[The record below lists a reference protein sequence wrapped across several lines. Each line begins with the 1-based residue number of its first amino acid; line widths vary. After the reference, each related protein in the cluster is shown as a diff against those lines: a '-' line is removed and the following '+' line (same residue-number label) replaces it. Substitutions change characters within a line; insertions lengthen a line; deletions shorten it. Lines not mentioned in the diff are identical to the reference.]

1 MYPKQTGSNNG
12 NRQQTAKFSKAIEV
26 DVIKISEL
34 SAKTGLSPHT
44 LRFYEKHGLIHASS
58 RSDSGYRYYSEADVR
73 RVDFVRAAR
82 NIGFSLEDI
91 GQLLSIRLDKQ
102 SHTCQEV
109 TDITR
114 AKLEAVQCKI
124 AELHSMQQT
133 LQILLES
140 CCGGPENAT
149 HCSIM
154 EALDEGLV
162 RQGLTASARVTGVK
176 TGQQTKLATSSK
188 TATKNPSNTH
198 SKTKQK
204 LNQKPNRKPKQKTR
218 PGKRTQ

>member
-1 MYPKQTGSNNG
+1 MHQVRGW
-12 NRQQTAKFSKAIEV
+12 SKSRNCQLPATIGEAIEV

-44 LRFYEKHGLIHASS
+44 LRFYEKHGLIRASS

-91 GQLLSIRLDKQ
+91 GTLLSIRLDKQ

-114 AKLEAVQCKI
+114 AKLEAVQSKI
-124 AELHSMQQT
+124 VELQSMQQT

-140 CCGGPENAT
+140 CCGGPDNAT

-154 EALDEGLV
+154 EALDEGLI
-162 RQGLTASARVTGVK
+162 RQGLTASGKVTAV
-176 TGQQTKLATSSK
+176 
-188 TATKNPSNTH
+188 
-198 SKTKQK
+198 KTKQK
-204 LNQKPNRKPKQKTR
+204 TELGTISKTETKIQSKSKSKSESKTKNDLTTKPNTKPMGNAR
-218 PGKRTQ
+218 